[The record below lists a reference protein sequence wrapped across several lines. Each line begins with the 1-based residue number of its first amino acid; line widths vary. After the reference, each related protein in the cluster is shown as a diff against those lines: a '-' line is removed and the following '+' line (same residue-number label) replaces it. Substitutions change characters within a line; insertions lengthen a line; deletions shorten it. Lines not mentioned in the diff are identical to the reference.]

1 MHIKYALLICLN
13 SIAIANSSFDTEFQ
27 FIWLRHK
34 IMRTLLLST
43 SVALFVLALAGCY
56 PTSLAEQQA
65 DINAAKGA
73 GDTLSIAKVQKEI
86 KIGMSS
92 ADVVLVLG
100 SPNMVTTDDKRRESW
115 VYDKVSTEGMA
126 STSSGTRFL
135 WLPAD
140 NKAAVSRTQK
150 TLTIVIKFDEKGMVR
165 DFAYNTSKF

>member
-1 MHIKYALLICLN
+1 MYLGRACPPILIPIFRDSLVRLPLFGF
-13 SIAIANSSFDTEFQ
+13 AAVV
-27 FIWLRHK
+27 
-34 IMRTLLLST
+34 T
-43 SVALFVLALAGCY
+43 SLALVGCY

-73 GDTLSIAKVQKEI
+73 GDSLSIAKVQKEI

-140 NKAAVSRTQK
+140 NKAAVSRSQK

>member
-1 MHIKYALLICLN
+1 
-13 SIAIANSSFDTEFQ
+13 
-27 FIWLRHK
+27 
-34 IMRTLLLST
+34 MRTLLLST
-43 SVALFVLALAGCY
+43 FAALISFSLAGCY

-73 GDTLSIAKVQKEI
+73 GDSLSIAKVQKEI

-126 STSSGTRFL
+126 STSSGARFF

>member
-1 MHIKYALLICLN
+1 VRLP
-13 SIAIANSSFDTEFQ
+13 
-27 FIWLRHK
+27 
-34 IMRTLLLST
+34 
-43 SVALFVLALAGCY
+43 LFGFAAVFASLALVGCY

-140 NKAAVSRTQK
+140 NKAAVSRSQK

>member
-1 MHIKYALLICLN
+1 MYLAGGFALPFLFHTTEIPAMRAPLFGFAAV
-13 SIAIANSSFDTEFQ
+13 IAS
-27 FIWLRHK
+27 
-34 IMRTLLLST
+34 
-43 SVALFVLALAGCY
+43 LALVGCY
-56 PTSLAEQQA
+56 PTSLAEQQK
-65 DINAAKGA
+65 DINAAKGE
-73 GDTLSIAKVQKEI
+73 GDNLSIAKVQKEI

-126 STSSGTRFL
+126 STSSGARFF

>member
-1 MHIKYALLICLN
+1 
-13 SIAIANSSFDTEFQ
+13 
-27 FIWLRHK
+27 
-34 IMRTLLLST
+34 MRLPIFGFAAVFAS
-43 SVALFVLALAGCY
+43 LALVGCY

-140 NKAAVSRTQK
+140 NKAAVSRSQK

>member
-1 MHIKYALLICLN
+1 
-13 SIAIANSSFDTEFQ
+13 
-27 FIWLRHK
+27 
-34 IMRTLLLST
+34 MRTLLLST
-43 SVALFVLALAGCY
+43 FAALIAFALAGCY

-73 GDTLSIAKVQKEI
+73 GDSLSIAKVQKEI

-126 STSSGTRFL
+126 STSSGARFF

-140 NKAAVSRTQK
+140 NKAAVSRSQK

>member
-1 MHIKYALLICLN
+1 MRVPLFGFAVV
-13 SIAIANSSFDTEFQ
+13 IAS
-27 FIWLRHK
+27 
-34 IMRTLLLST
+34 
-43 SVALFVLALAGCY
+43 LALAGCY

>member
-1 MHIKYALLICLN
+1 MRVPLIGFAVV
-13 SIAIANSSFDTEFQ
+13 IVSF
-27 FIWLRHK
+27 
-34 IMRTLLLST
+34 
-43 SVALFVLALAGCY
+43 ALAGCY

-65 DINAAKGA
+65 DINAAKGE
-73 GDTLSIAKVQKEI
+73 GDNLSIAKVQREI

-140 NKAAVSRTQK
+140 NKAAVSRSQK